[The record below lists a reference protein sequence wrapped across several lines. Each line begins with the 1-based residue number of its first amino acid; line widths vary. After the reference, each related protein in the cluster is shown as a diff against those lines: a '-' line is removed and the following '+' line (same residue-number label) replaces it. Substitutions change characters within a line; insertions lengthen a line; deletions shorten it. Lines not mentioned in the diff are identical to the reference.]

1 MWNRETTP
9 GADGP
14 RQGAAPGSPERPAE
28 ERRVVAWVGKSVVFK
43 GDLSS
48 SEDMMIDGRVD
59 GRIDVPGHRLTLGP
73 DADIRATVTAK
84 SVTIF
89 GTVRGAITAEYIDL
103 RETSHV
109 EGDII
114 SPRVMMVE
122 GAMFRGRIEPTK
134 ERAAQA
140 AQPAQG
146 AHPAPASAS
155 PPG

>member
-9 GADGP
+9 RADGTRP
-14 RQGAAPGSPERPAE
+14 AAAPGAPERPPE

-48 SEDMMIDGRVD
+48 SEDMTIDGRVE

-84 SVTIF
+84 TVTVF

-140 AQPAQG
+140 ARTSQPA
-146 AHPAPASAS
+146 APPPA
-155 PPG
+155 

>member
-1 MWNRETTP
+1 
-9 GADGP
+9 
-14 RQGAAPGSPERPAE
+14 
-28 ERRVVAWVGKSVVFK
+28 VAWVGKSVVFK

-73 DADIRATVTAK
+73 DADIRANVTAK

-89 GTVRGAITAEYIDL
+89 GTVRGAITAEHIHL

-146 AHPAPASAS
+146 AQPAPASAA
-155 PPG
+155 PRA

>member
-1 MWNRETTP
+1 MT
-9 GADGP
+9 
-14 RQGAAPGSPERPAE
+14 
-28 ERRVVAWVGKSVVFK
+28 
-43 GDLSS
+43 
-48 SEDMMIDGRVD
+48 IDGRVE

-84 SVTIF
+84 AVTVF
-89 GTVRGAITAEYIDL
+89 GTVRGAITADHIEM

-122 GAMFRGRIEPTK
+122 GALFRGRIEPTK

-140 AQPAQG
+140 AAARTVPTAAAPPPA
-146 AHPAPASAS
+146 
-155 PPG
+155 